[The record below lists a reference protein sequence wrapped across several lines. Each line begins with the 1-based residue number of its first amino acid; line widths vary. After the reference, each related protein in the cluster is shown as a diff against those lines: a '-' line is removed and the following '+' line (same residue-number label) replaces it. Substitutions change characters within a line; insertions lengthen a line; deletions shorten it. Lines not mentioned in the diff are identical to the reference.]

1 MMEAEEV
8 CLKVPGQSSSGRPRV
23 DKKVRWVVRPRGSG
37 S

>member
-1 MMEAEEV
+1 MGTDEV
-8 CLKVPGQSSSGRPRV
+8 CLKVPGQSSSVRPRV